1 MPPRTEYAQIDSRE
15 VAYQLFGEGDAE
27 VVYVWGNI
35 SHLDWYWSDP
45 DLTHMLRRVSARAR
59 VMYDRSGVGM
69 SDPVAEPPDLSERAA
84 ELATLIEHVGFV
96 RPHLV
101 GAVEGC
107 ATVVYLAAT
116 QPDKVGRIQLFA
128 PWICGS
134 GRHPWSISEEAY
146 RPWLDAAANWGEGS
160 PSICCSRAWLV
171 RRFTDVL
178 TNMDASPLL
187 RSISAPTL
195 VMANSHD
202 PVISPAG
209 FHAEPPGAASHP
221 LSSADPGRRSCGSSA
236 VPTPS
241 THRLGL
247 LDLVGWV

>member
-1 MPPRTEYAQIDSRE
+1 
-15 VAYQLFGEGDAE
+15 
-27 VVYVWGNI
+27 
-35 SHLDWYWSDP
+35 
-45 DLTHMLRRVSARAR
+45 
-59 VMYDRSGVGM
+59 M

-146 RPWLDAAANWGEGS
+146 RQWLDAAANWGEGKS
-160 PSICCSRAWLV
+160 LDLLFPSMARSQIHR
-171 RRFTDVL
+171 RPHEHGRFTALAVDKRTDPCDGQQPRSGHL
-178 TNMDASPLL
+178 TGGVPCRAA
-187 RSISAPTL
+187 RSS
-195 VMANSHD
+195 
-202 PVISPAG
+202 
-209 FHAEPPGAASHP
+209 EPPAQ
-221 LSSADPGRRSCGSSA
+221 
-236 VPTPS
+236 
-241 THRLGL
+241 
-247 LDLVGWV
+247 